1 MSSEVIYF
9 KGQKYDE
16 LKQECAKQGQLFEDP
31 EFPASDESLLYS
43 KPPSGKVEWKRPKD
57 LCEDPHLFVEGISSH
72 DLHQGKL
79 GNCWFVAAC
88 SCLALKKDLWQKVI
102 PDWKQQEWDPRRP
115 NKYKGI
121 FHFRFW
127 SLGDWID
134 VVIDDRLPT
143 MNGELIYCH
152 SNVPNEFWSALLEK
166 AYAKFA
172 GSYEALDGG
181 NTADAIVDFTG
192 AVTEPLDLLKGKYR
206 EHITQRTTLFEDLLK
221 VHKRGGLISCS
232 IVGHETQTEFGLVKG
247 HAYSVTAVRKVTLGQ
262 TLLCS
267 KSEKIF
273 MIRLRNPWGNKE
285 WSGPWSDNSEEW
297 NSVSESER
305 SRVGLTVKDDGE
317 FWMTFDD
324 WCKSFTNVDIC
335 RIINTSCFTIH
346 KTWEKNV
353 ARGAWTQNENSLL
366 NRSGGCFN
374 NTATFL
380 QNPQYVF
387 NVKKK
392 NDEVLISLQQE
403 DRRNLK
409 REGKGDSFI
418 IGFEIFKVEENRTC
432 RIHKLYFQEKASTS
446 TYINLRTVFMRVV
459 LKKGRYVI
467 IPTTYC
473 PGITSKFILRLFT
486 DVPSQFRELKLD
498 RPKITFWNYIFGNP
512 RRVTQILVHSVEG
525 LTMKDQSEE
534 VNLYLVIQCE
544 KEKVSSEVQKY
555 TGSAVFETRAVFY
568 RRDLDEPIVVQVW
581 NRNVCRDQL
590 LGQAVLPAS
599 PSDPRELQTV
609 PLQDRAG
616 QEAAEMPGRIK
627 LKMVSSDDLEEM

>member
-1 MSSEVIYF
+1 MSSAVIQY
-9 KGQKYDE
+9 KDQKYDE
-16 LKQECAKQGQLFEDP
+16 LKQECAKQGRLFEDP
-31 EFPASDESLLYS
+31 EFPASDESLFYS
-43 KPPSGKVEWKRPKD
+43 KPPSGRVEWKRPKD
-57 LCEDPHLFVEGISSH
+57 LCEDPHLFVDGISSH

-88 SCLALKKDLWQKVI
+88 SCLALKKDLWQQVI
-102 PDWKQQEWDPRRP
+102 PKWKQQEWDPRRP
-115 NKYKGI
+115 HKYMGI

-166 AYAKFA
+166 AYAKSA

-192 AVTEPLDLLKGKYR
+192 AVTEPLDLLKGKVR
-206 EHITQRTTLFEDLLK
+206 EHMAQRTTLFEDLLK
-221 VHKRGGLISCS
+221 VYRRGGLISCS
-232 IVGHETQTEFGLVKG
+232 IVGNEAQTELGLVKG

-262 TLLCS
+262 TFLCS

-285 WSGPWSDNSEEW
+285 WTGPWSDNSEEW

-324 WCKSFTNVDIC
+324 WCNNFTNVDIC

-353 ARGAWTQNENSLL
+353 ARGAWTQNDNPLL

-387 NVKKK
+387 NVKKEEDK
-392 NDEVLISLQQE
+392 VLISLQQE
-403 DRRNLK
+403 DRRILK
-409 REGKGDSFI
+409 KEGKGDSFI
-418 IGFEIFKVEENRTC
+418 IGFEIFMVEQNRTC
-432 RIHKLYFQEKASTS
+432 RIHKLYFQEKAATS
-446 TYINLRTVFMRVV
+446 AYINLRTVFMRVV

-467 IPTTYC
+467 IPTTFC
-473 PGITSKFILRLFT
+473 PGITSKFILRIFT

-498 RPKITFWNYIFGNP
+498 RPKVAFWNYFSGNP

-525 LTMKDQSEE
+525 LTMKDQSE
-534 VNLYLVIQCE
+534 VNPYLVIKCE
-544 KEKVSSEVQKY
+544 KEKVCSEVQKY
-555 TGSAVFETRAVFY
+555 TVNAVFETRAVFY
-568 RRDLDEPIVVQVW
+568 RRDLDEPIIVQVW
-581 NRNVCRDQL
+581 NRNGCCDQF
-590 LGQAVLPAS
+590 LGQVMLTES
-599 PSDPRELQTV
+599 PSDPKELQTI
-609 PLQDRAG
+609 PLQDKAG
-616 QEAAEMPGRIK
+616 QGAAEMPGRIK
-627 LKMVSSDDLEEM
+627 FKMVSSDDLEEM